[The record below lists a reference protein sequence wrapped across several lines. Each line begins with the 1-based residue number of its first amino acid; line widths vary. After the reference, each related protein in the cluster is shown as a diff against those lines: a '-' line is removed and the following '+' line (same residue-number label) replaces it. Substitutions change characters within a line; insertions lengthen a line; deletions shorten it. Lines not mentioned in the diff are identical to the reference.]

1 MIDNSPD
8 ISNISE
14 EQQLALLR
22 WDGEGGASPDGP
34 QVTSILNEAEAE
46 RPENDECRVGS
57 TSLLRRRA

>member
-1 MIDNSPD
+1 MLDNSPD
-8 ISNISE
+8 ISE

-46 RPENDECRVGS
+46 LPGDDKRRVGS
-57 TSLLRRRA
+57 TSHLRRRA